1 MQLSNRITTTKRA
14 VAYVGYA
21 DQYLLYQK
29 LKWRVLKA
37 QDDKNTHLISCLKK
51 DIIFPDKILIRLT
64 DEWIKKM
71 WYVYT
76 VEYYS
81 AIQKDETMST
91 AETWIDLE
99 TSMLNENKS
108 GRERKI
114 SCDIPYMCDLKYDT
128 HELIYETEID
138 TYTQRTDLWSSRGR
152 EVGEGRTGNLELA
165 DAHYYIWNG

>member
-1 MQLSNRITTTKRA
+1 M
-14 VAYVGYA
+14 
-21 DQYLLYQK
+21 
-29 LKWRVLKA
+29 
-37 QDDKNTHLISCLKK
+37 KK

-99 TSMLNENKS
+99 TSMLNKNKS
-108 GRERKI
+108 GRERQI
-114 SCDIPYMCDLKYDT
+114 SCDIPYMWDLKYDT
-128 HELIYETEID
+128 HELIYETETD
-138 TYTQRTDLWSSRGR
+138 THTENRLVVTKRKGSGGRKDWEFGTSRCTLLHM
-152 EVGEGRTGNLELA
+152 EWINKVLL
-165 DAHYYIWNG
+165 YIV